1 MLDLDNVLVGWH
13 QEFLKAAQIPVE
25 QLQKSAS
32 NKFEVKST
40 LGLFC
45 AYFQNEYVPCGLRP
59 DPVFREVCFPPHRL
73 TQGHPAS
80 G

>member
-40 LGLFC
+40 LGLF
-45 AYFQNEYVPCGLRP
+45 LRL
-59 DPVFREVCFPPHRL
+59 FPK
-73 TQGHPAS
+73 
-80 G
+80 